1 MNIMRHRHAT
11 KHPIASDGLKALPLW
26 QDELEH
32 AFQLL
37 WMKKASPSAWHH
49 LGALVDGQDE

>member
-11 KHPIASDGLKALPLW
+11 RHPIASDGPKALPLW
-26 QDELEH
+26 HDELED

-49 LGALVDGQDE
+49 LGALVDGRDE